1 MSNPY
6 FKFKQFTVY
15 HDLCAMKVGIDGV
28 LLGAWSPLDVNM
40 ASILDVG
47 TGSGLITLMLA
58 QRTANAHIDAID
70 IDEGAISQ
78 ATINCDKSPWR
89 DRISVQNISL
99 QDFAPACTRKYDL
112 IVSNPP
118 YFTNSLKAPD
128 PTRSKARHTDTISH
142 QELLLHSAGILKKT
156 GRICL
161 ILPVTEGLQ
170 CVKYAESF
178 SLFCYQCIYVH
189 PKPEAEA
196 KRVLLEFGFT
206 ERTTLISN
214 LEIETLQRHSYS
226 EAFTQLAKDFYL
238 KL

>member
-1 MSNPY
+1 
-6 FKFKQFTVY
+6 
-15 HDLCAMKVGIDGV
+15 MKVGIDGV
-28 LLGAWSPLDVNM
+28 LLGAWSPLDTNM
-40 ASILDVG
+40 ERILDIG

-58 QRTANAHIDAID
+58 QRTTKVHIDAID
-70 IDEGAISQ
+70 IDEGAVLQ
-78 ATINCDKSPWR
+78 AKINCDHSQWSE
-89 DRISVQNISL
+89 RISVQNIAF
-99 QDFAPACTRKYDL
+99 QDYAPDCSKKYDL

-118 YFTNSLKAPD
+118 YFVNSMKAPD

-142 QELLLHSAGILKKT
+142 KELLKHATGILKKT

-189 PKPEAEA
+189 PKPETEA
-196 KRVLLEFGFT
+196 KRVLLEFGFA
-206 ERTTLISN
+206 ERETFISH
-214 LEIETLQRHSYS
+214 LEIETLQRHCYS
-226 EAFTQLAKDFYL
+226 DAFTQLAKDFYL